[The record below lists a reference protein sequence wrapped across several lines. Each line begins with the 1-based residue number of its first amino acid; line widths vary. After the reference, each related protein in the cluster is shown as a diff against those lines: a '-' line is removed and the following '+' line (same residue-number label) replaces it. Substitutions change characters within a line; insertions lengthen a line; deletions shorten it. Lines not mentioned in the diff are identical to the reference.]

1 MSNYESYADV
11 LESYMIAEEGIIGS
25 AVKGAVSGLV
35 TVVMKA
41 INTLIKTIRKISEKM
56 QSSIGKTIDKVD
68 DITGKKKRE
77 AGDKFFKVVKTEVTN
92 VTSEMAKH
100 LGAFGQEFMNKNG
113 YYKGYAR
120 IEKFDEYTDNMD
132 SEYHDYESGYGAYY
146 ADVQISFS
154 RKNKQEAAALLK
166 NINGALT
173 RTKSLIDSYK
183 NMTSPSST
191 TFCKELQAHV
201 LTALHASAK
210 YLNFIADH

>member
-1 MSNYESYADV
+1 MNNIYESYADV
-11 LESYMIAEEGIIGS
+11 LESYTIAEEGIIGDV
-25 AVKGAVSGLV
+25 VKGAVSGLV

-56 QSSIGKTIDKVD
+56 QSAIGKTVDKVD
-68 DITGKKKRE
+68 DITGKKKRA

-92 VTSEMAKH
+92 VIGEMTKH
-100 LGAFGQEFMNKNG
+100 LGAFGREFMNKNG

-120 IEKFDEYTDNMD
+120 IEKFDEYTDNMA
-132 SEYHDYESGYGAYY
+132 SEYHDYESGYGAY
-146 ADVQISFS
+146 ADEQISFS

-183 NMTSPSST
+183 NMTGPSST